1 MRLIQQAPYD
11 WGCGYACLAM
21 LTKLPI
27 AEVLDRAGMA
37 DQPKDSKKLRLTY
50 RRMFELLRDL
60 RIEHTAQAEVAGE
73 KRSAPYSFGERGRV
87 YDAFDRVALDGLSPG
102 ALLRSTHSASFA
114 VGEAATALLYRN
126 RAVAPPFKPARDR
139 RPAPFPRCRARPP
152 ACRSPSQSN

>member
-60 RIEHTAQAEVAGE
+60 RIEHTAQRRKWQVKNALPPTALV
-73 KRSAPYSFGERGRV
+73 SV
-87 YDAFDRVALDGLSPG
+87 DAYM
-102 ALLRSTHSASFA
+102 THSTEWHWMVFHRERFFDPLTPHHLRW
-114 VGEAATALLYRN
+114 VR
-126 RAVAPPFKPARDR
+126 R
-139 RPAPFPRCRARPP
+139 RP
-152 ACRSPSQSN
+152 RSYIEIEL